1 MVARALIVEDD
12 RSSLESLAEWVEAQG
27 FTASTARS
35 LAEARRELSARS
47 FDIALLDLELP
58 DGSGTDLLEILGEA
72 DTEIVMITGHGT
84 VDSAVDALHRGAR
97 DYLTKPVDLER
108 LRGRLSQVL
117 EKRALKHEIVE
128 LREELRSLGRFGR
141 LVGSSPVMEE
151 LYGLIEKVAPTESTA
166 LLVGETGTGK
176 ELVANMIHDLSPRS
190 ARSFVP
196 MNCGAVQPNLIE
208 SELFGHE
215 KGSFTGADRQR
226 KGIFERA
233 DGGTL
238 FLDEVTETPIEVQVK
253 LLRVLE
259 TGSFTRVGGERDVSV
274 HVRLIA
280 ATNRSLEAAVG
291 EGKLRED
298 LLYRLNVFPIRVPP
312 LRDRG
317 ADVELLANHFLREL
331 NRGSGANKRF
341 TSDALERL
349 HRHSWP
355 GNVREL
361 RNLIERAFIIARD
374 RIAPSDLPLDG
385 VAVPRSDTAVT
396 VAVGSTIDELERR
409 LILATLEHVQGNRK
423 MAAELLG
430 ISTKTLY
437 NKLNR
442 YDLR

>member
-1 MVARALIVEDD
+1 VEDD
-12 RSSLESLAEWVEAQG
+12 KSSLESLAEWVEAQG
-27 FTASTARS
+27 FAVSTASSIEQARK
-35 LAEARRELSARS
+35 EASGGS
-47 FDIALLDLELP
+47 FDIALVDLQLP
-58 DGSGTDLLEILGEA
+58 DGSGTDLLEILGEN
-72 DTEIVMITGHGT
+72 DTEIVMITGHGS

-108 LRGRLSQVL
+108 LKGRLGQVL

-128 LREELRSLGRFGR
+128 LRGELRSLGRFGR

-151 LYGLIEKVAPTESTA
+151 LYGLIEKVAPTDSTV

-176 ELVANMIHDLSPRS
+176 ELVANMVHDLSPRS
-190 ARSFVP
+190 TRSFVP
-196 MNCGAVQPNLIE
+196 LNCGAVPPNLIE

-259 TGSFTRVGGERDVSV
+259 TGSFTRVGGERDMSV

-280 ATNRSLEAAVG
+280 ATNRNLEAAVG

-331 NRGSGANKRF
+331 NRGPGGSKRF

-361 RNLIERAFIIARD
+361 RNLIERAFIIAKD

-396 VAVGSTIDELERR
+396 VSVGSTIDELERR
-409 LILATLEHVQGNRK
+409 LIVATLEHVQGNRK
-423 MAAELLG
+423 IAAQMLG